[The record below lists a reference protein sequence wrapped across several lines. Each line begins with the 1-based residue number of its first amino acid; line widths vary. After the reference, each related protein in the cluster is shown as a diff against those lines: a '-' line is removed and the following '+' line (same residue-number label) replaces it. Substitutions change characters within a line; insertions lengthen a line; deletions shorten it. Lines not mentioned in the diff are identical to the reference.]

1 MPPEP
6 EAAELRGGA
15 NARRESE
22 FHAGSGA
29 GGRGARDVPCDGLI
43 EFPGTGVP
51 ADFLKVR
58 QVRMMCSLR
67 F

>member
-1 MPPEP
+1 MYAEAKGRLPPGP

-22 FHAGSGA
+22 FHAGGGA
-29 GGRGARDVPCDGLI
+29 GGRGAGDAPLDGLI

-51 ADFLKVR
+51 ADFLR
-58 QVRMMCSLR
+58 
-67 F
+67 